1 MRRWREMGNPA
12 AAHVRESQATCG
24 AVTAVRA
31 GNGPTGPNPFRQ
43 PSTRARHRRP
53 PERRPLARSVGVALV
68 VCGLLATAL
77 GLGGWVMHNGA
88 RERSISHGA
97 SRGGKGL
104 AAGAPGPVGRI
115 SGPSKRPKHNR
126 VARPYWLLI
135 PAIGVSSNLV
145 RLGLTAQ
152 GTLQVPPT
160 AAVAGWYAR
169 SPRPGQV
176 GSSIIAGHI
185 DSRLGPGVFYHL
197 NQLRRGE
204 YVYIIRANHT
214 VAVFEVTSLRTYPK
228 SGFPA
233 KAVYGPVPDSELRLI
248 TCGGTFDF
256 ATGSYLS
263 NVVVYATLIK

>member
-1 MRRWREMGNPA
+1 GR
-12 AAHVRESQATCG
+12 VRESQAASG
-24 AVTAVRA
+24 DVTAVRA
-31 GNGPTGPNPFRQ
+31 GKGLTGQNRAGQ
-43 PSTRARHRRP
+43 GRTRARHRRP
-53 PERRPLARSVGVALV
+53 PQRHPIARPAGIALI

-77 GLGGWVMHNGA
+77 GLGGWALHDGA
-88 RERSISHGA
+88 LQRVASHSASQDG
-97 SRGGKGL
+97 SRGGRNF
-104 AAGAPGPVGRI
+104 ASGAPGPVGLI
-115 SGPSKRPKHNR
+115 SGPSKRQKHNR

-152 GTLQVPPT
+152 HTLQVPPS
-160 AAVAGWYAR
+160 AAVAGWYTG

-197 NQLRRGE
+197 DRLRRGQ

-214 VAVFEVTSLRTYPK
+214 VAIFEVTSQRTYAK
-228 SGFPA
+228 SSFPS
-233 KAVYGPVPDSELRLI
+233 KAIYGPVPDAELRLI